1 MMRYLDEVS
10 VRAVPR
16 WDQLIAA
23 LEPAL
28 AAFSSGRVLQPVRN
42 MLTIEEDKR
51 YPGIMP
57 AVADESMGLK
67 LVSFYLATQ
76 LRAFPLSSR

>member
-42 MLTIEEDKR
+42 MLTMRKIS
-51 YPGIMP
+51 
-57 AVADESMGLK
+57 AT
-67 LVSFYLATQ
+67 LVLCLQ
-76 LRAFPLSSR
+76 WPMRRWD